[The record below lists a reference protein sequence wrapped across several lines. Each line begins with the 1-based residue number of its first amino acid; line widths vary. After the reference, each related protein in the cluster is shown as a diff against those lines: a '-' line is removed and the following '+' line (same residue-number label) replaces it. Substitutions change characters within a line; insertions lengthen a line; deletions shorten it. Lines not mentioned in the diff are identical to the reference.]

1 MKKLELTKREWRS
14 KFAIKEGELQA
25 VQARNNEL
33 SSQISSLKSDT
44 ATGSSSQIR
53 SLTERAIAAEKRAQT
68 ASNQLAS
75 LEERLAEYQAR
86 YGQAE
91 SKWEARVKEYENR
104 LRIAGEKIKTEKQGG
119 KERALQL
126 EAQVRWVSSVYVS
139 SSRILTDIV
148 ESWRSKYKKRE
159 KGTSEQ
165 KVWLRVRRI
174 CCLDTRNEG
183 GERRGDEPFPLL
195 LYYIMGSRIIR

>member
-75 LEERLAEYQAR
+75 LEERLAEYQTK

-126 EAQVRWVSSVYVS
+126 EAQVKCVSSVLRFIKQNFDRYCRELEKQVQEA
-139 SSRILTDIV
+139 R
-148 ESWRSKYKKRE
+148 KRN
-159 KGTSEQ
+159 Q
-165 KVWLRVRRI
+165 RA
-174 CCLDTRNEG
+174 EG
-183 GERRGDEPFPLL
+183 VVASAAHLLPGYEERGGRTPW
-195 LYYIMGSRIIR
+195 

>member
-75 LEERLAEYQAR
+75 LEERLAEYQTR

-126 EAQVRWVSSVYVS
+126 EAQVRCVSSVYVS

-165 KVWLRVRRI
+165 KVWLQVRRI
-174 CCLDTRNEG
+174 CCLDTRNERE
-183 GERRGDEPFPLL
+183 ERRGDESFPLL
-195 LYYIMGSRIIR
+195 LYYIMGSRII